1 MPIEKAD
8 LIKNPET
15 TPFSRL
21 KYLGRRTDEEV
32 TEFFNRLFHVTAEA
46 RENGDWSA
54 VDNFLEEQENRL
66 AALLALPMK
75 FDEAPWTPFKKRLS
89 ESKVAVMT
97 TGGIYVE
104 GQEPFN
110 TDGDWSYREIP
121 LDTPLDQLRV
131 AHTHYDTNGVAEDV
145 DAVLAMHR
153 LLDLEAEGIVG
164 EALTPTYSFMGFI
177 PDPSGLMEVTGPE
190 VAGRLKEDGVDGVV
204 IGTT

>member
-1 MPIEKAD
+1 MAIEKLD

-15 TPFSRL
+15 APFSKL
-21 KYLGRRTDEEV
+21 KYLKWTEEDDV
-32 TEFFNRLFHVTAEA
+32 TEFFNRMFHLNVAA
-46 RENGDWSA
+46 RETGDWSP
-54 VDNFLEEQENRL
+54 VDRFLEEEGDRI
-66 AALLALPMK
+66 AA
-75 FDEAPWTPFKKRLS
+75 
-89 ESKVAVMT
+89 KVARPMTFDDTPWSVLT

-104 GQEPFN
+104 GQEPFD

-131 AHTHYDTNGVAEDV
+131 AHTRYDTIGVAEDV
-145 DAVLAMHR
+145 DSVFAMHR
-153 LLDLEAEGIVG
+153 LLELEAEGLVG
-164 EALTPTYSFMGFI
+164 EAQTPTYSFMGYI

>member
-1 MPIEKAD
+1 MAIEKAD

-21 KYLGRRTDEEV
+21 KYLSRMQDEEV
-32 TEFFNRLFHVTAEA
+32 TEFFNRLFHVSAEA
-46 RENGDWSA
+46 RESGNWPL
-54 VDNFLEEQENRL
+54 VDQFLEEQEDKLSAR
-66 AALLALPMK
+66 LALPMG
-75 FDEAPWTPFKKRLS
+75 FDEAPWAPFKKRLS
-89 ESKVAVMT
+89 ESKIAVLS

-110 TDGDWSYREIP
+110 TSGDWSYREIP

-153 LLDLEAEGIVG
+153 LQDMVAEGMVG
-164 EALTPTYSFMGFI
+164 EAQTPTYSFMGYI
-177 PDPSGLMEVTGPE
+177 PDPSGLLEVTGPE

>member
-1 MPIEKAD
+1 MAIEKAD

-21 KYLGRRTDEEV
+21 KYLSRMQDEEV
-32 TEFFNRLFHVTAEA
+32 TEFFNRLFHVSAEA
-46 RENGDWSA
+46 RESGNWPL
-54 VDNFLEEQENRL
+54 VDQFLEEQEDKLSAR
-66 AALLALPMK
+66 LALPMG
-75 FDEAPWTPFKKRLS
+75 FDEAPWAPFKKRLS
-89 ESKVAVMT
+89 ESKIAVLS

-110 TDGDWSYREIP
+110 TSGDWSYREIP
-121 LDTPLDQLRV
+121 LDTPHDQLRV

-153 LLDLEAEGIVG
+153 LQDMVAEGMVG
-164 EALTPTYSFMGFI
+164 EAQTPTYSFMGYI
-177 PDPSGLMEVTGPE
+177 PDPSGLLEVTGPE